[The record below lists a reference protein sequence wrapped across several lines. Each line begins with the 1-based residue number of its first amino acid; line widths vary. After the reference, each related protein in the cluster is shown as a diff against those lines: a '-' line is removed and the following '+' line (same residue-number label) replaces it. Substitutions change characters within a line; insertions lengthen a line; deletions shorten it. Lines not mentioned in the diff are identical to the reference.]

1 MSKLSHLKPQA
12 LWQHFEQIALIPHES
27 GSEAALRA
35 YVASQAERLGLKHAT
50 DAAGNLIVYKPG
62 RGEPLIIQAHL
73 DMVCEK
79 NQGHP
84 HDFANDPLE
93 LVVDGEFVRAQGTT
107 LGADNGLGVAAMLAL
122 METPDTPSLEL
133 LFTVDEE
140 TGLSGAVGLDVS
152 LLKGRCLLNLDSE
165 ADGVITLGCAGGLDT
180 EIEVPLERET
190 ARGTALTLFV
200 SGLTGGHSGTDI
212 HLGRGNAI
220 KIVARLLNGYAGEWR
235 LIGFTGGSKR
245 NAIAREA
252 EAVVLVA
259 DQPAF
264 AQHVAEQLELLK
276 DEYRERDAGLTISCT
291 PAAAATE
298 PLTSSAS
305 RRLIN
310 LIQALPHGVTRA
322 TTLLGQPVTAT
333 STNLAIV
340 ATGLD
345 SASVITNQ
353 RSFSTSE
360 KRDLSAT
367 VRAIAELAGAVVVN
381 GQQYPGWQPDLDSPL
396 LTTAQAA
403 YRALSGRE
411 AQLEVIHAGLEAGV
425 IKDHLPELDTIA
437 IGPEIIDAHSPFERT
452 PIASVAKFWD
462 FLLEILKRY

>member
-1 MSKLSHLKPQA
+1 MSKLDQLKPPA

-27 GSEAALRA
+27 ANEAALRA
-35 YVASQAERLGLKHAT
+35 YVASQAERLSLEHAT

-79 NQGHP
+79 NLGHP

-122 METPDTPSLEL
+122 MEIPDTPCLEL

-152 LLKGRCLLNLDSE
+152 MLKGRSLLNLDSE

-180 EIEVPLERET
+180 EIELPIERE
-190 ARGTALTLFV
+190 AASGTALALFV

-212 HLGRGNAI
+212 HLGRANAI
-220 KIVARLLNGYAGEWR
+220 KIIARLLNNYAGEWR
-235 LIGFTGGSKR
+235 LIGLTGGSKR

-252 EAVVLVA
+252 EAIVLVA

-264 AQHVAEQLELLK
+264 EQHVATQIELFK
-276 DEYRERDAGLTISCT
+276 NEYRDRDAGLKISCA
-291 PAAAATE
+291 PAAAITQ
-298 PLTSSAS
+298 PLTSAAS
-305 RRLIN
+305 RRLIG

-340 ATGLD
+340 ATGWSL
-345 SASVITNQ
+345 ASVITNQ

-367 VRAIAELAGAVVVN
+367 VRAIAELAGAQVIS
-381 GQQYPGWQPDLDSPL
+381 GQQYPGWQPDLNSPL
-396 LTTAQAA
+396 LASAQAA
-403 YRALSGRE
+403 YRTLSGAE
-411 AQLEVIHAGLEAGV
+411 ARLEVIHAGLEAGV
-425 IKDHLPELDTIA
+425 IKDKLPELDTIA

-462 FLLEILKRY
+462 FLLEILKLY